1 MTMHI
6 ESKDFDKEA
15 ALWDENPGRVKVAKD
30 VAAAILHNV
39 TITADM
45 RVLDFGCGTGL
56 VTLHLQPLV
65 KSITG
70 TDSSRGMLDILKSKI
85 ARLKLANVTTQ
96 FLDPES
102 GNAPGGSYDL
112 AVSSMTFHHIRD
124 IPALLS
130 QLFSCLDPGGRLCIA
145 DLDPDDGRFHENNT
159 GVFHFGFD
167 RNELRSLLVDAGF
180 QDVNT
185 VTAAEIAKPSAS
197 GEMRNFTVF
206 LMTARKSA
214 QE

>member
-1 MTMHI
+1 MSA
-6 ESKDFDKEA
+6 ELRDFDKEA

-30 VAAAILHNV
+30 VAAAILQNV

-45 RVLDFGCGTGL
+45 HALDFGCGTGL
-56 VTLHLQPLV
+56 VTLQLQPLV

-70 TDSSRGMLDILKSKI
+70 MDSSRGMLDILKSKI

-102 GNAPGGSYDL
+102 GNALGGSYDL
-112 AVSSMTFHHIRD
+112 VVSSMTLHHIRD

-130 QLFSCLDPGGRLCIA
+130 QLFSCLNPGGRLCIA
-145 DLDPDDGRFHENNT
+145 DLAPDDGRFHENNT

-167 RNELRSLLVDAGF
+167 RNSLGTLLLDAGF
-180 QDVNT
+180 QDVRASKAT
-185 VTAAEIAKPSAS
+185 EIAKPGAS
-197 GEMRNFTVF
+197 GELQTFTVF
-206 LMTARKSA
+206 LMTAGKPS
-214 QE
+214 